1 MKQKQGG
8 LNQEQQE
15 FEGEMSFFLMK
26 ILKRKVLESIQNDCK
41 DSSSYTLCWSS
52 FIINILQSWYTCHR

>member
-15 FEGEMSFFLMK
+15 FEGEIFFFLMK
-26 ILKRKVLESIQNDCK
+26 FLKRKVLESIQNDCK
-41 DSSSYTLCWSS
+41 DSSSYTLC
-52 FIINILQSWYTCHR
+52 